1 MDRRV
6 IDLERQLEA
15 LEIKKQGIERAA
27 ELTKKQL
34 NDKITS
40 LGEVIAAEK
49 ETRDMWMERF
59 EGSQKDN
66 QKLQQ
71 ELLQTKSELKD
82 QVLNV
87 KSTEIKLTAANRQ
100 I

>member
-1 MDRRV
+1 LKRQAEIEEMDRKV

-40 LGEVIAAEK
+40 LGEVVAAEK

-66 QKLQQ
+66 QKL
-71 ELLQTKSELKD
+71 
-82 QVLNV
+82 
-87 KSTEIKLTAANRQ
+87 
-100 I
+100 